1 MIALARVSLF
11 VPLGFI
17 LRLFRFVE
25 NLGISGHTITGVET
39 ETEFQIDLD
48 PKYEIRSYLRIF
60 SNKSCALHEVKRDII
75 TSNIVVPAIRTFLV
89 SFNVAFMFT
98 NEALVLFKAIKPRS
112 RRFCKEKLAK
122 IEMTVTSTIKKDL
135 IYLSS
140 YLFIYFIKEYKC

>member
-1 MIALARVSLF
+1 MYLWVLCCVCFDLLKIWESLDTQL
-11 VPLGFI
+11 LG
-17 LRLFRFVE
+17 LKLK
-25 NLGISGHTITGVET
+25 
-39 ETEFQIDLD
+39 TEFQIDLD

-60 SNKSCALHEVKRDII
+60 SNKSCALHEVKRGII
-75 TSNIVVPAIRTFLV
+75 TSNMVVPAIKTFLV

-122 IEMTVTSTIKKDL
+122 NEMIVTSTIKKDL